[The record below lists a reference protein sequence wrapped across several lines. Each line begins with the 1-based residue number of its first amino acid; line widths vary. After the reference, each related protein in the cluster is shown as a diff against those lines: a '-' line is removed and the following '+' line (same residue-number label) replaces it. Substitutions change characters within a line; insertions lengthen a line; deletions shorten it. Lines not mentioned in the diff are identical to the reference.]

1 MRLPGT
7 GDGVARLV
15 EVSIVKV
22 DMNGLLAG
30 PLYDNQSHG
39 WAGSSTIGN
48 FNALLFFS
56 ETSALA
62 RCPRG
67 HDWSFSMV
75 DRHWLGDLGIAIL
88 LSLPLAAVTLPNMS
102 VGKSASIS
110 TTASLSLTGDLA
122 AHGRISLLD

>member
-1 MRLPGT
+1 
-7 GDGVARLV
+7 
-15 EVSIVKV
+15 
-22 DMNGLLAG
+22 
-30 PLYDNQSHG
+30 
-39 WAGSSTIGN
+39 
-48 FNALLFFS
+48 
-56 ETSALA
+56 
-62 RCPRG
+62 
-67 HDWSFSMV
+67 MV